1 MEKEMEMENIE
12 VMASF
17 DKKVKD
23 YISLNEQLKEMKK
36 EIETEKA
43 QLEKLYRKPNDIEE
57 RLEGIETFME
67 KVTIRKEKTYDLKG
81 LRVLLKALGINKDDV
96 ISRKWE
102 FVVDEAALKSLVKK
116 DVIPQEAIDKLISY
130 GTTTF
135 RSKFGI
141 K

>member
-1 MEKEMEMENIE
+1 MCYYISTVQIKAKQTICRRCCKALALWKERGFKMENIE

-102 FVVDEAALKSLVKK
+102 FVVD
-116 DVIPQEAIDKLISY
+116 
-130 GTTTF
+130 
-135 RSKFGI
+135 
-141 K
+141 